1 MGGINVKTLKYIGL
15 VGFTLL
21 TVSSLL
27 VAKSAMAIEKAK
39 YTVLEKDDSFE
50 LRQYEAQI
58 VAETFVEG
66 DLEEVGNEGFRR
78 LYAYISG
85 ENTKNQS
92 ISMTAPVGQQAGSEK
107 IAMTAPV
114 SQEKKDNRW
123 RITFLM
129 PAEYTLKMLPEP
141 IDERVKLAEEPGR
154 LMAAVKYSGTWSEE
168 GYEKNKALLE
178 EYLRMRGLTKA
189 GAAVW
194 ARYDP
199 PFMPWFLRR
208 NEVLFP
214 VQNFFHRKGA
224 KNAEVKLFF
233 VFR

>member
-1 MGGINVKTLKYIGL
+1 MKTFKYIGL
-15 VGFTLL
+15 AGFTLL

-27 VAKSAMAIEKAK
+27 VAKSAIAVEKAK
-39 YTVLEKDDSFE
+39 YAVLEKEDDFE
-50 LRQYEAQI
+50 IRQYDPQI
-58 VAETFVEG
+58 VAETFVASN
-66 DLEEVGNEGFRR
+66 LEEAGNEGFRS

-85 ENTKNQS
+85 DNKKKQS
-92 ISMTAPVGQQAGSEK
+92 ISMTAPVGQETSSEK

-114 SQEKKDNRW
+114 SQEKKDDRW

-129 PAEYTLKMLPEP
+129 PAEYTREMLPEP
-141 IDERVKLAEEPGR
+141 DDERVKLAEEPGR

-168 GYEKNKALLE
+168 GYRKNKALLE
-178 EYLRMRGLTKA
+178 EYIRTRGLTKA

-208 NEVLFP
+208 NEVLIP
-214 VQNFFHRKGA
+214 VEKY
-224 KNAEVKLFF
+224 
-233 VFR
+233 

>member
-1 MGGINVKTLKYIGL
+1 MKTFKYIGL
-15 VGFTLL
+15 AGFALL
-21 TVSSLL
+21 GVSSLL
-27 VAKSAMAIEKAK
+27 VAKSAMAIEKSK
-39 YTVLEKDDSFE
+39 YTVVEKEDDFE
-50 LRQYEAQI
+50 IRQYDPQI

-85 ENTKNQS
+85 ENTKKQS
-92 ISMTAPVGQQAGSEK
+92 ISMTAPVSQETGSEK

-114 SQEKKDNRW
+114 KQEKKDNQW

-129 PAEYTLKMLPEP
+129 PSEYTLETLPEP
-141 IDERVKLAEEPGR
+141 DDRRVKLAQEPGR

-168 GYEKNKALLE
+168 GYEENKALLE
-178 EYLRMRGLTKA
+178 DYIQKRGLVKA
-189 GAAVW
+189 GEPVW

-208 NEVLFP
+208 NEVLIPIEKF
-214 VQNFFHRKGA
+214 
-224 KNAEVKLFF
+224 
-233 VFR
+233 

>member
-1 MGGINVKTLKYIGL
+1 MRTFRYIGL
-15 VGFTLL
+15 AGVALL
-21 TVSSLL
+21 GVSSLL

-39 YTVLEKDDSFE
+39 YTVVEKEDDFE
-50 LRQYEAQI
+50 IRQYDPQI

-85 ENTKNQS
+85 ENTRKQS
-92 ISMTAPVGQQAGSEK
+92 ISMTAPVRQESGSEK

-114 SQEKKDNRW
+114 KQEKKDNQW

-129 PAEYTLKMLPEP
+129 PSEYTLETLPEP
-141 IDERVKLAEEPGR
+141 NDARVVLTQEPGR

-168 GYEKNKALLE
+168 GYEENKALLE
-178 EYLRMRGLTKA
+178 DYIQKRGLTAA
-189 GAAVW
+189 GEPVW

-208 NEVLFP
+208 NEVLIP
-214 VQNFFHRKGA
+214 IENF
-224 KNAEVKLFF
+224 
-233 VFR
+233 

>member
-1 MGGINVKTLKYIGL
+1 MKTCKYIGL
-15 VGFTLL
+15 AGFALL
-21 TVSSLL
+21 GVSSLL
-27 VAKSAMAIEKAK
+27 VAKSAMAVEKAK
-39 YTVLEKDDSFE
+39 YTVLEKEDDFE
-50 LRQYEAQI
+50 IRQYDPQI

-85 ENTKNQS
+85 ENTKKQS
-92 ISMTAPVGQQAGSEK
+92 ISMTAPVGQEAGSEK

-114 SQEKKDNRW
+114 KQEKKDNQW

-129 PAEYTLKMLPEP
+129 PAEYTLETLPEP
-141 IDERVKLAEEPGR
+141 NDTRVKLAQEPGR

-168 GYEKNKALLE
+168 GYEENKALLE
-178 EYLRMRGLTKA
+178 EYIQKRGLTKT
-189 GAAVW
+189 GEPVW

-208 NEVLFP
+208 NEVLIPIEKF
-214 VQNFFHRKGA
+214 
-224 KNAEVKLFF
+224 
-233 VFR
+233 

>member
-1 MGGINVKTLKYIGL
+1 MKTLKYIGL
-15 VGFTLL
+15 AGFAILG
-21 TVSSLL
+21 VSTLL

-39 YTVLEKDDSFE
+39 YTVLEKEDDFE
-50 LRQYEAQI
+50 IRQYDSQI
-58 VAETFVEG
+58 VAETYVDG

-85 ENTKNQS
+85 ENTEKQS
-92 ISMTAPVGQQAGSEK
+92 ISMTAPVGQEAGSEK

-114 SQEKKDNRW
+114 KQEKKDNQW

-129 PAEYTLKMLPEP
+129 PAEYTLETLPEP
-141 IDERVKLAEEPGR
+141 NDARVILAQEPDR

-168 GYEKNKALLE
+168 GYEENKVRLE
-178 EYLRMRGLTKA
+178 KYIQKRGLTRA
-189 GAAVW
+189 GEPVW

-208 NEVLFP
+208 NEVLIPIEPF
-214 VQNFFHRKGA
+214 
-224 KNAEVKLFF
+224 
-233 VFR
+233 